1 MKTTATRAATAEEK
15 ARLEAYLRPRAKRKP
30 AWAVAVMLGVP
41 LTWALF
47 VFLNLLLDG
56 HVPVGVRFLLAV
68 AAAGGGAWHFGKRLT
83 AQHEEALRPPAEL
96 QELLQSDLES
106 GRVSVARFEVEAIVK
121 VAPDRPRFVGV
132 TWLAKLRDGGVA
144 LLVAPDLE
152 EAELRGEFPAASFEI
167 ATGEASHLVLS
178 VTRTGEKL
186 APAMVRM
193 PLSDGEWEEIGDEAD
208 APLPY
213 GWDEVLERAARNP
226 LRRGE
231 REKTSA
237 GAP

>member
-1 MKTTATRAATAEEK
+1 MQTTTTRPATAEEK

-56 HVPVGVRFLLAV
+56 RVPVVVRLLLAV
-68 AAAGGGAWHFGKRLT
+68 AVAGGGAWHFGKRLT
-83 AQHEEALRPPAEL
+83 AQHEETLRPPPEL
-96 QELLQSDLES
+96 RALLERDLES
-106 GRVSVARFEVEAIVK
+106 GRVAVARYEVEAVVK
-121 VAPDRPRFVGV
+121 VVADRPRFVGV
-132 TWLAKLRDGGVA
+132 TWFAKLRDGGLA
-144 LLVAPDLE
+144 LFVQPDLE

-167 ATGEASHLVLS
+167 ATGEASRLVVS

-186 APAMVRM
+186 APAKVRM
-193 PLSDGEWEEIGDEAD
+193 PLSDAEWEEIGDEAD

-213 GWDEVLERAARNP
+213 GWEEVLERAARNP
-226 LRRGE
+226 LGRGE
-231 REKTSA
+231 REKASA